1 MEYFVMI
8 LMTDDPRVNLANGQ
22 FAARGNIKDNDG
34 NVKDS
39 AVITSLS
46 YRKGTC
52 WSNSGI
58 FQTISST
65 LVHVQH

>member
-8 LMTDDPRVNLANGQ
+8 LVTDDPRVNLANGQ
-22 FAARGNIKDNDG
+22 FAARGNIEDNDG

-52 WSNSGI
+52 
-58 FQTISST
+58 
-65 LVHVQH
+65 